1 MRMLAAVLATAI
13 ILPAVAPT
21 VAFAGPLEDRQA
33 IMKGNGRDTK
43 MGGDMLKGVTP
54 FDAAVANKILANY
67 VAAAK
72 AFPAHF
78 PAGSNKAGPGGE
90 TEAAPAIWSMPID
103 WKSATDK
110 FQKDTVAAAALK
122 PTDAASFGKAFGM
135 VTANCKSCHEGF
147 RIKKS

>member
-13 ILPAVAPT
+13 ILPT
-21 VAFAGPLEDRQA
+21 VAFAGPIEDRQA

-43 MGGDMLKGVTP
+43 LGGAMLKGEAP
-54 FDAAVANKILANY
+54 FDAATANKILANY

-78 PAGSNKAGPGGE
+78 PANSKTGGD
-90 TEAAPAIWSMPID
+90 TEASSAIWSMPAD
-103 WKSATDK
+103 WKIATEK

-122 PTDAASFGKAFGM
+122 PTDAAGFGKAFGM

-147 RIKKS
+147 RIKKG

>member
-1 MRMLAAVLATAI
+1 MMRAVLAAVLATAV
-13 ILPAVAPT
+13 ILPATIAT
-21 VAFAGPLEDRQA
+21 AGPIEDRKA

-43 MGGDMLKGVTP
+43 MGGDMLKGVVP
-54 FDAAVANKILANY
+54 FDAAAANKILANY
-67 VAAAK
+67 AAAAK

-78 PAGSNKAGPGGE
+78 PANSKTGGE
-90 TEAAPAIWSMPID
+90 TEAAPAIWDKPAD
-103 WKSATDK
+103 WKAATAK
-110 FQKDTVAAAALK
+110 FQADTIAAAALK

>member
-13 ILPAVAPT
+13 ILPT
-21 VAFAGPLEDRQA
+21 VAFAGPIEDRQA

-43 MGGDMLKGVTP
+43 LGGAMLKGEAP
-54 FDAAVANKILANY
+54 FDAATANKILANY

-78 PAGSNKAGPGGE
+78 PANSKTGGD
-90 TEAAPAIWSMPID
+90 TEASSAIRSMPAE
-103 WKSATDK
+103 WKIATEK
-110 FQKDTVAAAALK
+110 IQKDTVAAAALK
-122 PTDAASFGKAFGM
+122 PTDAAGFGKAFGM

-147 RIKKS
+147 RIKKD